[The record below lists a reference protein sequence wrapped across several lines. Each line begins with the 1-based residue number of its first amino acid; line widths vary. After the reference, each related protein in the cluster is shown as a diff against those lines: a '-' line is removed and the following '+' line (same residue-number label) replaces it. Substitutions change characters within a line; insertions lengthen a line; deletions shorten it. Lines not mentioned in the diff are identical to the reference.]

1 MTNKPSGLLG
11 QHRKKLLW
19 IALVIAMYAVLGF
32 FLAPWLV
39 KKNAIESV
47 QELYGS
53 ELRIERVVVNPFV
66 LSLRIDGLEM
76 DDPTGGAFARLEQFY
91 ANFQL
96 SSLFRWAP
104 TFAEIRFDAPELFIA
119 RDAAGEF
126 NLAFLLAGD
135 TEVVE
140 AEVQEDDAGAP
151 RFVLHEL
158 AVNAAAMHWNDAVP
172 REPVATMF
180 GPVNVQILDL
190 STLPENEGRQD
201 VVITTETTGT
211 FSWSGSLQLNPLR
224 SAGQASVK
232 GSHFPL
238 LSAYIRDNAGFEVVR
253 GDAGVELD
261 YAVDTLD
268 DGQIQVRIDNF
279 DIAFNDV
286 LLRTFGLTASD
297 GSNIDRDVL
306 EVPRFRID
314 GGSLRLPEQEATVG
328 SISIEDGVLS
338 VYRDA
343 AGNLNIAGD
352 SNSAAE
358 PDAQDVA
365 VEDTSSESE
374 WKVSL
379 ERVDVKH
386 IEIGFI
392 DDSVSPPADLGI
404 QSLDVSITDIS
415 NTPDA
420 RFPLNA
426 SISTGGGGSVTVQ
439 GNIGVLPAPAADLE
453 LIVEAVKIALLHPY
467 IKSLADV
474 NLDSGD
480 LGLNVKLH
488 TGPEEQ
494 LSLSGDAAISD
505 FLITETDEGSKLG
518 SWDAL
523 TATQFELSLSKEAL
537 DISEIR
543 FDQAYGDILIAAD
556 GSVNLGRM
564 ALGKQTAAEDAEE
577 ADSAPAT
584 EDVTAEEDLPLAVT
598 IGRVLVNDASAD
610 FADLSLPLPFA
621 VKIAELNGELTTIA
635 TASSE
640 PSEASFEGRVD
651 EFGLVLVSG
660 TITPLQ
666 PALNTDLQVNFE
678 NVEMPKFS
686 AYSVPFAGREIASGK
701 LDLFLGYRLEASEL
715 VGENK
720 IVLRDFELGEKVD
733 HPGAASLPL
742 GLAVALLK
750 NPDGTIDIDLPV
762 RGNVDEP
769 EFRYG
774 ALVGKALVNLVVK
787 IVASPFALLGK
798 LVGVEA
804 DQLEY
809 IAFQDGRAD
818 LTPPEQEKA
827 AKLAEALGLRPQL
840 KIEIFGVIDRE
851 ADGLALRTARLDARV
866 DEQIAAI
873 SAGDSSEEM
882 YASQRTEVLEGFFDK
897 ATLAEVRAQFTTTE
911 AEEAFDELAYSTEL
925 RRRMI
930 AAQEL
935 VENDFITL
943 ATARAANIKSAI
955 LAVNAALQAQV
966 IDGPLQAVEKGDDE
980 AVRMKVVLAA
990 GEGDE

>member
-1 MTNKPSGLLG
+1 MTNKLEASL
-11 QHRKKLLW
+11 HRHKKKALW
-19 IALVIAMYAVLGF
+19 IAAVVAIYAVLGF
-32 FLAPWLV
+32 FLAPWLI
-39 KKNAIESV
+39 KKNAIQSV
-47 QELYGS
+47 QELYGA
-53 ELRIERVVVNPFV
+53 ELRIEHVAVNPFV

-76 DDPTGGAFARLEQFY
+76 DDPTGAAFARLEQFY
-91 ANFQL
+91 ANFQI
-96 SSLFRWAP
+96 SSLFRWAL

-126 NLAFLLAGD
+126 NLEFLLADD

-140 AEVQEDDAGAP
+140 EEAGVP

-172 REPVATMF
+172 REPVATTF

-201 VVITTETTGT
+201 VVITTETSGT

-224 SAGQASVK
+224 SAGQVSIK

-238 LSAYIRDNAGFEVVR
+238 LSAYVRDNAGFEVVR

-261 YAVDTLD
+261 YAVDTMD
-268 DGQIQVRIDNF
+268 DGQFQVRVDNF

-286 LLRTFGLTASD
+286 LLRTFGVTASD

-306 EVPRFRID
+306 EIPRFRID
-314 GGSLRLPEQEATVG
+314 GGSLHLPEQEATIG

-352 SNSAAE
+352 SNAAAE
-358 PDAQDVA
+358 PTASTVEPQD
-365 VEDTSSESE
+365 TGGESE
-374 WKVSL
+374 WTVSL
-379 ERVDVKH
+379 DRFDIQNVEL
-386 IEIGFI
+386 GFI
-392 DDSVSPPADLGI
+392 DDSVNPAANLGI
-404 QSLDVSITDIS
+404 QGLNVSLTDIS
-415 NTPDA
+415 NAPGA

-426 SISTGGGGSVTVQ
+426 SMSTRGGGSVTLKGEV
-439 GNIGVLPAPAADLE
+439 GVLPVPVADLDM
-453 LIVEAVKIALLHPY
+453 VAEAAKIALLHPY

-480 LGLNVKLH
+480 MALNVKLH
-488 TGPEEQ
+488 TGPDEE

-505 FLITETDEGSKLG
+505 FLITETDEGSRLG
-518 SWDAL
+518 SWEKL
-523 TATQFELSLSKEAL
+523 TATQFELSLSKETL
-537 DISEIR
+537 DVSEIR
-543 FDQAYGDILIAAD
+543 FDRAYGDVLIAAD
-556 GSVNLGRM
+556 GSVNLGRV
-564 ALGKQTAAEDAEE
+564 ALGKQTGEEDADA
-577 ADSAPAT
+577 ADPAPK
-584 EDVTAEEDLPLAVT
+584 AEEDSAEEELPLAVT

-610 FADLSLPLPFA
+610 FVDLSLPLPFD

-635 TASSE
+635 SASSE

-651 EFGLVLVSG
+651 EFGLMRVSG

-666 PALNTDLQVNFE
+666 PALNTDLQINFE

-701 LDLFLGYRLEASEL
+701 LDLSLGYRLEANNL
-715 VGENK
+715 VGENN
-720 IVLRDFELGEKVD
+720 IVLRDFELGEKVE

-750 NPDGTIDIDLPV
+750 SPDGTIDIDLPV
-762 RGNVDEP
+762 RGNVDDP

-804 DQLEY
+804 DQLEF

-827 AKLAEALGLRPQL
+827 AKLAEALGLRPEL

-851 ADGLALRTARLDARV
+851 SDGLALRTARFDALV
-866 DEQIAAI
+866 DEQIAAM
-873 SAGDSSEEM
+873 SSGNSSEEM
-882 YASQRTEVLEGFFDK
+882 YASQRTKVLEGYFNK
-897 ATLAEVRAQFTTTE
+897 ETLAEVRAQFTTTE
-911 AEEAFDELAYSTEL
+911 PEPAFDELAYSIEL

-930 AAQEL
+930 AAEEL
-935 VENDFITL
+935 DESDFSTL
-943 ATARAANIKSAI
+943 AVSRAANIKAAI
-955 LAVNAALQAQV
+955 LAANADLESQLVTGALQE
-966 IDGPLQAVEKGDDE
+966 VEKGSEE
-980 AVRMKVVLAA
+980 AIRMKVVLAA
-990 GEGDE
+990 GKGDE